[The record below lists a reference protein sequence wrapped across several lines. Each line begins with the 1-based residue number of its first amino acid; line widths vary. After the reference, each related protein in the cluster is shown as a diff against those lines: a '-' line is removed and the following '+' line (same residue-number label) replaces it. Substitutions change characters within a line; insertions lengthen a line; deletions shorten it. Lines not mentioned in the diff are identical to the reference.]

1 MGYLAKTTGTNLPG
15 RGLINPAFVIKIV
28 PATDNMQQNTSTGR
42 DNPNDD
48 YLDNLKIGT
57 KVKADV
63 NNKKVVGTVERII
76 KNELGD
82 GVFVEIRTRAGKT
95 IKVEG
100 SRIKPIIVSST
111 DDKVGKAMSANA
123 LFNESRIMDFETF
136 SKQNKL

>member
-48 YLDNLKIGT
+48 YLDNLKVGT
-57 KVKADV
+57 KVQADL
-63 NNKKVVGTVERII
+63 NRRKIVGTVERIL

-82 GVFVEIRTRAGKT
+82 GVFVEIRTRSGK
-95 IKVEG
+95 IVKVEG

-111 DDKVGKAMSANA
+111 DNTVGKAMSADA
-123 LFNESRIMDFETF
+123 LFNESKIMDFETF
-136 SKQNKL
+136 SKNNKI